1 MRPPRR
7 IRPSI
12 LRSILAVSFFACAAS
27 ASSAQTPAQL
37 PRAWNEAVYTLAQKL
52 AVAFGNSHTFSLDVK
67 DVSSAAPVD
76 LAGIRQTLEDDLTQR
91 GVRLVPPPAEAQ
103 VQVTISQNLAGLVLV
118 AEIRR
123 GDAQQVLVVPVAGE
137 DALPPQPS
145 PEPGIQRKII
155 WQQAIPILDFVQ
167 VSADSRR
174 ALWYFLEPDRLVAY
188 EFDDGVQV
196 LREAQPISRRYTS
209 RDLRGRLMAADAMHV
224 SAFIGGVRCDGS
236 WSPSFSVECRENSG
250 QQWPMGT
257 VSWTFTPSRNYFSG
271 SVTFSNSLQAKF
283 PAFFSSA
290 SPVPETT
297 GLSSSR
303 RVVAGLDG
311 QVQLFAGTAEP
322 ASAFD
327 GLGSDIVSVS
337 SGCGSA
343 WQVLAT
349 GAGDWT
355 QKDQIQLYEIRDRKA
370 TAIGQPMELPGPI
383 LALWP
388 VGDGTSARVISRSL
402 ESGLYEASIV
412 SVSCGN

>member
-1 MRPPRR
+1 MRPLRR

-12 LRSILAVSFFACAAS
+12 LRFILAVSFFVCAAS
-27 ASSAQTPAQL
+27 ASFAQTPAKL
-37 PRAWNEAVYTLAQKL
+37 PQAWNEAVYTLAQKIATAL
-52 AVAFGNSHTFSLDVK
+52 GNLRSFSVEVK
-67 DVSSAAPVD
+67 DLSSTAPVD
-76 LAGIRQTLEDDLTQR
+76 LVGIRQTLEDDMTQR
-91 GVRLVPPPAEAQ
+91 GARSVPSPADAT
-103 VQVTISQNLAGLVLV
+103 VQVTISQGLSRFVLV
-118 AEIRR
+118 AEVRR

-137 DALPPQPS
+137 EVLPPQPS
-145 PEPGIQRKII
+145 PAPGIQRKII
-155 WQQAIPILDFVQ
+155 WQQAIPILDFAQ

-174 ALWYFLEPDRLVAY
+174 AIWYFLEPDRLVAY
-188 EFDDGVQV
+188 QFDDGVQV

-209 RDLRGRLMAADAMHV
+209 RDLRGRLVAADAMHV
-224 SAFIGGVRCDGS
+224 SAFVGGVRCDGS
-236 WSPSFSVECRENSG
+236 WSPSLSVECRENSG

-290 SPVPETT
+290 SPSSETS
-297 GLSSSR
+297 GQSSSHR
-303 RVVAGLDG
+303 LVAGLDG

-322 ASAFD
+322 AAAFD
-327 GLGSDIVSVS
+327 GWGSDIVSVA

-370 TAIGQPMELPGPI
+370 IAIGQPMELPGPI

-388 VGDGTSARVISRSL
+388 VGDGSSARVISRSL